1 MSSQNIY
8 FTTPIYYVN
17 DTPHIGHAYTTVVTD
32 ILARYHRLFGYNT
45 YFLTGTDEHGQKVEN
60 KAKELQR
67 DPQEYVNE
75 TVLRFQEVWKEL
87 NVQHDHFMRTTFP
100 THKLGVQRAMQELF
114 DKGDIYSASYEGWY
128 CVSDEIFFTE
138 KDVTDG
144 KCPNG
149 HTLQKI
155 TEKNYFFKMSKYQK
169 QLVDYIESHPEFIQP
184 EFRKNEVLGFLRKP
198 LEDLCISRPKA
209 RLSWGIE
216 LPFDKDYVTYVWFDA
231 LLNYA
236 TAIGYKQDGSQE
248 KFEKFWPV
256 AHHIIGKDIL
266 NTHAVYWTTMLF
278 ALQIPLPKMIFAHG
292 WWLTADNAK
301 MSKSTGVVVK
311 PLDMKNIVG
320 VDPLRYFLARDIF
333 FGNDAQF
340 SKDLVIQR
348 VNSEL
353 ANNFGNLVSRSTNL
367 VCKYFDGKV
376 PEVSENSPETVQ
388 LSKIASQTAQ
398 KLKADILQLQPN
410 LAIGHV
416 VDLLTEANR
425 YLENRA
431 PWKSAKT
438 DLKMTAETLYA
449 ALETLRIAGILL
461 SPVMPTKTQQVLERV
476 GWTTEPRFE
485 DALHWGLLKPGAT
498 VTMGD
503 PLFQRVEIEKTTQS
517 S

>member
-1 MSSQNIY
+1 MTNSIY

-32 ILARYHRLFGYNT
+32 ILARYHRLFGYET
-45 YFLTGTDEHGQKVEN
+45 YYLTGTDEHGQKVQN
-60 KAKELQR
+60 KAKELER
-67 DPQEYVNE
+67 DPQEYVDE
-75 TVLRFQEVWKEL
+75 MVVRFQDVWKEL
-87 NVQHDHFMRTTFP
+87 NVQYDHFMRTTFP
-100 THKLGVQRAMQELF
+100 YHKSGVQKAMQELF
-114 DKGDIYSASYEGWY
+114 DKGDIYSATYEGWY

-138 KDVTDG
+138 KDIVEG

-149 HTLQKI
+149 HTVQKI
-155 TEKNYFFKMSKYQK
+155 LEKNYFFKMSKYQQ
-169 QLVDYIESHPEFIQP
+169 QLIQYIEEHPEFIQP

-236 TAIGYKQDGSQE
+236 TAVGYKQDGQSEQ
-248 KFEKFWPV
+248 FEKFWPV
-256 AHHIIGKDIL
+256 VHHVIGKDIL
-266 NTHAVYWTTMLF
+266 STHAVYWTTMLF
-278 ALQIPLPKMIFAHG
+278 ALKIPLPKMIFAHG
-292 WWLTADNAK
+292 WWLTSDNAK

-320 VDPLRYFLARDIF
+320 VDPLRYFLARDIH

-348 VNSEL
+348 INSEL
-353 ANNFGNLVSRSTNL
+353 ANNLGNLVSRSTNL
-367 VCKYFDGKV
+367 VSKYFDGKV
-376 PEVSENSPETVQ
+376 PEVNDPTPETVT
-388 LSKIASQTAQ
+388 LSKLASQTAQ
-398 KLKADILQLQPN
+398 KLKADILTFQPN

-461 SPVMPTKTQQVLERV
+461 FPVMPTKTLEVLERV
-476 GWTTEPRFE
+476 GWTNTPKFE
-485 DALHWGLLKPGAT
+485 DALHWGLLKPSAK
-498 VTMGD
+498 VTMGE
-503 PLFQRVEIEKTTQS
+503 PLFQRIVEKEV
-517 S
+517 

>member
-1 MSSQNIY
+1 MTNPLNIY

-17 DTPHIGHAYTTVVTD
+17 DTPHIGHAYCTVVTD
-32 ILARYHRLFGYNT
+32 ILASYHRLFGYNT
-45 YFLTGTDEHGQKVEN
+45 LFLTGTDEHGQKVEN

-67 DPQEYVNE
+67 DPKEYVDE
-75 TVLRFQEVWKEL
+75 MVVRFQDVWKEL
-87 NVQHDHFMRTTFP
+87 NVKNDIFMRTTYP
-100 THKLGVQRAMQELF
+100 THINGVQRAMQELF

-138 KDVTDG
+138 KDVVDG

-149 HTLQKI
+149 HSLQKI
-155 TEKNYFFKMSKYQK
+155 TEKNYFFKMSKYQN
-169 QLVDYIESHPEFIQP
+169 QLIQYIEDNPKFIQP
-184 EFRKNEVLGFLRKP
+184 DYRKNEVLGFLKKP

-236 TAIGYKQDGSQE
+236 TAIGYKQDGDQE
-248 KFEKFWPV
+248 KFKTFWKE

-266 NTHAVYWTTMLF
+266 STHAVYWTTMLM

-292 WWLTADNAK
+292 WWLTSDNAK
-301 MSKSTGVVVK
+301 MSKSVGPVVK
-311 PLDMKNIVG
+311 PLDMKDIVG
-320 VDPLRYFLARDIF
+320 VDPLRYFLARDIY

-353 ANNFGNLVSRSTNL
+353 ANNFGNMVSRTTNL
-367 VCKYFDGKV
+367 IVKYFNGKV
-376 PEVSENSPETVQ
+376 PDVNDLSPDTVS
-388 LSKIASQTAQ
+388 LSRLASDTAP
-398 KLKADILQLQPN
+398 KLKASLLKFEPN
-410 LAIGHV
+410 IGIGHV
-416 VDLLTEANR
+416 VELLTEANR

-438 DLKMTAETLYA
+438 DLKMTAESLYA
-449 ALETLRIAGILL
+449 ALEVIRISAILL
-461 SPVMPTKTQQVLERV
+461 SPVMPVKTLEVLERI
-476 GWTTEPRFE
+476 GWNEKPKFE
-485 DALHWGLLKPGAT
+485 DALHWGLLKPGTA
-498 VTMGD
+498 VTMGE
-503 PLFQRVEIEKTTQS
+503 PIFQRVVEKPTTH
-517 S
+517 